1 MASELPAHR
10 ANLTNSSTEKAKA
23 YIQARE
29 IPQLFEA
36 LMTGLMFKQPEDHV
50 DYIISC
56 LQKLKT
62 ANRSATQPVK
72 WNTFLTASEA
82 GLAPLKDNTN
92 QKEARIVSGNN

>member
-23 YIQARE
+23 YIQGRE

-50 DYIISC
+50 DYIIGC

-62 ANRSATQPVK
+62 NNKANSQPVK
-72 WNTFLTASEA
+72 WNTFLTSSE
-82 GLAPLKDNTN
+82 GLAPLKENNN